1 MILSIYQ
8 KRFDDQNF
16 EGVEYIALCGSDSN
30 SPYGDIILQ
39 CLEQICLVHIR
50 IYRPTK
56 ENIDALKIDLNVFL
70 KEQAKNKLGY
80 SFVATGEIDLKIF
93 NMFKD
98 SIIKEFRLYQPTDA
112 NVFLIALDDI
122 EFKEDV
128 KRIE

>member
-8 KRFDDQNF
+8 KRFDEQEF
-16 EGVEYIALCGSDSN
+16 EGVEYIALCGSDPH

-39 CLEQICLVHIR
+39 CLEQVCIVHIR

-56 ENIDALKIDLNVFL
+56 ENIDSLKIDLNVFL

-80 SFVATGEIDLKIF
+80 SFVATGNISLKIF

-98 SIIKEFRLYQPTDA
+98 SILKEFRIYQPTEAD
-112 NVFLIALDDI
+112 VFLIALDDI
-122 EFKEDV
+122 EFKEGT
-128 KRIE
+128 KRIA